1 MARTRKTAAR
11 KRRHQE
17 LSPAIAAHDSE
28 TSDQHVGPAQAAML
42 QRADGKTRAHVIRQ
56 LQRQSGNHFVQR
68 VIQRIPLTDAEQWEQ
83 DWNTY
88 SGQQGRFAGSGRPA
102 GTPRH
107 RYDVLCPLYKA
118 HGIPRPMVYMASSIT
133 TATFYQFSTPAHS
146 GVATA
151 LAAAEKT
158 LRAKG
163 YATAPVKKV
172 WALNPRTT
180 STGAWSNHADG
191 KAVDIDPDENPH
203 ITSKTERKMIS
214 VVTGT
219 DISKGGQG
227 YDAMKGASDKFKA
240 DYNPAGLAKR
250 ITELQAAEKTKQ
262 TEHDTAVIE
271 RDALKA
277 QQSVLKT
284 TRDLLKKQLRAI
296 PTGKKATA
304 TSAADAA
311 ALKTSIAQ
319 ADTQLK
325 QLKSDLKLKEAE
337 LKKKKAALAEAK
349 QDRELIEKQLASY
362 QATDKA
368 IADLTSTVAALPVE
382 IKALEDQISQSQ
394 KDEQLAKD
402 AKDTNGVKAQQALRA
417 KLKKALAKKQA
428 ELKKQQKQLDKKV
441 KQRDAD
447 PLRGYAAG
455 GIVNLSKDFVE
466 AMTGAGLRWG
476 GNWEGAKDFMHF
488 DL

>member
-1 MARTRKTAAR
+1 MARTRATHTR
-11 KRRHQE
+11 KRRNQE
-17 LSPAIAAHDSE
+17 LP
-28 TSDQHVGPAQAAML
+28 TSVVDRDAESSYQRVGPAQMAML
-42 QRADGKTRAHVIRQ
+42 QRADSKTRAHVIRQ
-56 LQRQSGNHFVQR
+56 LQRHVGNRFVQR
-68 VIQRIPLTDAEQWEQ
+68 VIQRIPDAQQWDE
-83 DWNTY
+83 DWTNF
-88 SGQQGRFAGSGRPA
+88 SGQQHYFAGSGRPA
-102 GTPRH
+102 GTPRQ

-118 HGIPRPMVYMASSIT
+118 HGVSRPMQYMATSIT
-133 TATFYQFSTPAHS
+133 NAKFYQFSTPAHS

-158 LRAKG
+158 LKGKG

-203 ITSKTERKMIS
+203 ITSKNERKIIS

-219 DISKGGQG
+219 DLNKGGQG
-227 YDAMKGASDKFKA
+227 YDVMKGASDKFAA

-250 ITELQAAEKTKQ
+250 ITELKAAEQTKQ
-262 TEHDTAVIE
+262 TEHDTAVAERDTLKGQQGTLKIQ
-271 RDALKA
+271 RDALK
-277 QQSVLKT
+277 
-284 TRDLLKKQLRAI
+284 KQLLAI
-296 PTGKKATA
+296 PKGKKATA

-311 ALKTSIAQ
+311 ALKASMQ
-319 ADTQLK
+319 QLDTQSK
-325 QLKSDLKLKEAE
+325 QVQAEIKLKEAE
-337 LKKKKAALAEAK
+337 LKKKKAALSDATK
-349 QDRELIEKQLASY
+349 DRELIEKQLAAY

-368 IADLTSTVAALPVE
+368 IADLTSAVAALPAE
-382 IKALEDQISQSQ
+382 IKALEDQIAQSK
-394 KDEQLAKD
+394 KDEQAAKD
-402 AKDTNGVKAQQALRA
+402 AKDSKGAKAQQTLRA
-417 KLKKALAKKQA
+417 TLNQALAKKNA
-428 ELKKQQKQLDKKV
+428 SLKKQQKQLSTKQ

-455 GIVNLSKDFVE
+455 GFVNLSKDFVE
-466 AMTGAGLRWG
+466 AMTGAGLKWG